1 MGDKCKVPTDPE
13 AKKWFDEVQRQARQ
27 IDHLL
32 QLHELKERTIE
43 KLSKRLE
50 HSLQMLKAVQ
60 EMYEQ
65 QQRVI
70 GAQQKVIEEFNAEGD
85 EDEDEAEAES
95 EPAVVT
101 APRQVQQARPTT
113 PAQNGMQP
121 VPRSPANQVERTI
134 SPKSQAAAVEQRVQ
148 QLLRQ
153 AEGQDDDDDDLDGQE
168 SPEQQ
173 IQKMLSL
180 VSEVEKMRKM
190 LIEAKAEQE
199 ALEGGGNVQGE
210 EQRRP
215 APMTQIDDDDLDLDD
230 ENLTAEQQQG
240 ELAKLLQNLKMVE
253 DEKKRTQKELMAA
266 QQEQESMVR
275 KLSEMKAMM
284 TALDK
289 EVKGK

>member
-1 MGDKCKVPTDPE
+1 MADPKCKVPTDPE

-65 QQRVI
+65 QQKVI
-70 GAQQKVIEEFNAEGD
+70 AAQQKVIEEFKSEED
-85 EDEDEAEAES
+85 DEDEAEAES
-95 EPAVVT
+95 EPAVVM
-101 APRQVQQARPTT
+101 APRQVAQTRPMT
-113 PAQNGMQP
+113 PSQMGGSQFVP
-121 VPRSPANQVERTI
+121 PRSPAQQVDRGV

-153 AEGQDDDDDDLDGQE
+153 TEVNEDDEDDLDGEE

-190 LIEAKAEQE
+190 LTEAKAEQE
-199 ALEGGGNVQGE
+199 SLEGGVAQHSA
-210 EQRRP
+210 Q
-215 APMTQIDDDDLDLDD
+215 AAAVAQVDDDDDDLEEDG
-230 ENLTAEQQQG
+230 LTAEQQQG
-240 ELAKLLQNLKMVE
+240 ELSKLLQNLKMVE
-253 DEKKRTQKELMAA
+253 DEKKRTQRELMAA

-275 KLSEMKAMM
+275 KLAEMKAMM
-284 TALDK
+284 SALDK
-289 EVKGK
+289 EVKRK